1 MMLLCLPMALGWFL
15 IARASTI
22 PYLYIGR
29 FLTGFSGAFS
39 MLAPAF
45 VGEVAEVEIRGA
57 LSSVMQV
64 MTMLGLVITYIVG
77 ALFPWRALSW
87 ICFCVPLVAFVSL
100 AFLPHT
106 PAYHLSRGREDE
118 ARKALQ
124 FYRGPNT
131 TLVEAEMKRLRGVLK
146 EEMSTTNNLGI
157 SAILFSSQYMKP
169 LALSILLMILQQ
181 FSGIKMISSYIVQ
194 IFQDAGNEFDANTSS
209 IVVGVIQVVG
219 SALAVLVVDPIGRKK
234 LLILSGLFIA
244 VSFCILGTHF
254 YVLELG
260 FFSPEWIPLAS
271 LVIYA
276 LVFSLGMG
284 PLPWVVNSELFAREA
299 SSTSSSVAA
308 ATNWVCSFLVVKFT
322 PSIEAD
328 VGIGP
333 TYLSFAG
340 LALVGTFLIF
350 TFVPETKGRTE
361 EGGGGGFVGV
371 GQAAGGEGG
380 GVGQAA
386 GGAGEGGGQV

>member
-15 IARASTI
+15 IAHATTVHC
-22 PYLYIGR
+22 LYIGR

-45 VGEVAEVEIRGA
+45 VGEVAEVEIRGT

-64 MTMLGLVITYIVG
+64 MTMLGLLFTYIVG
-77 ALFPWRALSW
+77 ALVPWHILAW
-87 ICFCVPLVAFVSL
+87 ICFCMPLVAFGSL
-100 AFLPHT
+100 AFLPQT
-106 PAYHLSRGREDE
+106 PAHHLSRGRKDE
-118 ARKALQ
+118 ARKALE

-131 TLVEAEMKRLRGVLK
+131 KLIESEMQRLRGD
-146 EEMSTTNNLGI
+146 ERRTTNNLGI
-157 SAILFSSQYMKP
+157 FYILFSSQYRNP
-169 LALSILLMILQQ
+169 LAQSILLMVLQQ

-209 IVVGVIQVVG
+209 IVVGVIHVVG
-219 SALAVLVVDPIGRKK
+219 SAVAVLVVDRIGRKK
-234 LLILSGLFIA
+234 LLILSEFLIT
-244 VSFCILGTHF
+244 VCLCTLGTHF
-254 YVLELG
+254 YRIELG
-260 FFSPEWIPLAS
+260 LFSPAWIPLAS

-276 LVFSLGMG
+276 LAFSLGMG

-299 SSTSSSVAA
+299 SSTSSSWAA
-308 ATNWVCSFLVVKFT
+308 ASNWVCSFLVVKFT